1 MHTVSVQVSIDF
13 TKAGIT
19 GSIRYKPPSD
29 ASIAERRKRG
39 RACARAYVERNREKE
54 RKRWRKVAAERR
66 ARDPEAHREALRKYY
81 RKHRENILADKR
93 QQYAQRN
100 G

>member
-29 ASIAERRKRG
+29 ARKAERRKRG
-39 RACARAYVERNREKE
+39 RACAKAYVERNREKE
-54 RKRWRKVAAERR
+54 RKRWRKVATDRR
-66 ARDPEAHREALRKYY
+66 TRDPEAHREAMRAYY
-81 RKHRENILADKR
+81 RKNRDRLLASKR
-93 QQYAQRN
+93 QAYATRHP
-100 G
+100 